1 MTPSDDSYEGSI
13 PVRLEKAM
21 LRELS
26 HVNSLVSGAHVL
38 LEWGLIVAS
47 AFLCMR
53 SFSYPLY
60 VLTVVF
66 IGARQ
71 HSLIVL
77 MHDGAHYRLHR
88 NRRLNEVIGEA
99 LLAYPF
105 LLFTMRDYRANHFAH
120 HRHLNTNNDPDWV
133 RKQTPDW
140 KFPKSPF
147 AMAKLLAQN
156 ALGVG
161 FMRFLLATLALPKS
175 RLDQRSYLRIGYIA
189 LACAVITL
197 TGAWV
202 TVALYWLVPL
212 ATWAQFAFHVRSIA
226 EHFALPK
233 RQGVYAETRTVLA
246 NAFDRIFIGCKNVN
260 YHLEHHLF
268 PSVPF
273 FRLGRLHAILM
284 DRSDYRS
291 QAHVTRGYW
300 RVMVECTRGALDEA
314 RAASTTPL
322 AKERQL

>member
-13 PVRLEKAM
+13 PVRLEKAV

-26 HVNSLVSGAHVL
+26 HVNSIVSGAHVL

-47 AFLCMR
+47 ALLCTR
-53 SFSYPLY
+53 YFSYPLY
-60 VLTVVF
+60 VLTVVL

-88 NRRLNEVIGEA
+88 NRRINEVIGEA

-120 HRHLNTNNDPDWV
+120 HRHLNTNKDPDWV

-156 ALGVG
+156 ALGFG

-226 EHFALPK
+226 EHFALPE
-233 RQGVYAETRTVLA
+233 REGVYGETRTVLA
-246 NAFDRIFIGCKNVN
+246 NAFDRVFVGCKNVN

-284 DRSDYRS
+284 SRDDYRR

-300 RVMVECTRGALDEA
+300 RVMVECTRGAPDQA
-314 RAASTTPL
+314 REPLRQAAGGG
-322 AKERQL
+322 